1 MRYKG
6 SLISATP
13 PVITPPSSLE
23 AGGTAPGV
31 WTTEQQLQ
39 AKQSGDWPRLNGE
52 SVYTTPGT
60 YTFVAPA
67 NITSVSVVCVG
78 ASLTWASNA
87 KYGRGGGGL
96 GYKNNI
102 AVTPGSSYTVVVG
115 TDNVDSYF
123 ISAAT
128 VKGGSAT
135 GNSTGGTFVGDGGG
149 NGGDGGTYFGS
160 GVGAGGGGAGGYAGN
175 GGNGAPSGAFS
186 GSPAATNSG
195 GGGGGAGSTTGGFGG
210 GGGGVGL
217 YGIGADGVAGIYGA
231 ASNYVPGG
239 GGGGSGGET
248 GSFSNT
254 GGGYGMANYGG
265 GVAGTDY
272 GVSGG
277 TRRGAVRIVYPGNL
291 YTFPNNAPQTG
302 S

>member
-13 PVITPPSSLE
+13 PVITPPSGLE

-39 AKQSGDWPRLNGE
+39 SKQAGDWPRFNGE
-52 SVYTTPGT
+52 SVYTNPGT

-78 ASLTWASNA
+78 STLTWANNL

-102 AVTPGSSYTVVVG
+102 PVTPGSSYTVVVG

-123 ISAAT
+123 INPTT

-149 NGGDGGTYFGS
+149 NGGDGGASVS
-160 GVGAGGGGAGGYAGN
+160 GVGAGGGGAGGYNGN
-175 GGNGAPSGAFS
+175 GGNGGNSGTYN
-186 GSPAATNSG
+186 GNAAAAGSG
-195 GGGGGAGSTTGGFGG
+195 GGGGGAGATSSGFGG

-217 YGIGADGVAGIYGA
+217 YGIGEDGVAGIYDA
-231 ASNYVPGG
+231 ASNYVLGG
-239 GGGGSGGET
+239 GGGGSGGEIGT
-248 GSFSNT
+248 PSNT
-254 GGGYGMANYGG
+254 GGGYSPAEYGG
-265 GVAGTDY
+265 GIAGTSY
-272 GVSGG
+272 SVSGG